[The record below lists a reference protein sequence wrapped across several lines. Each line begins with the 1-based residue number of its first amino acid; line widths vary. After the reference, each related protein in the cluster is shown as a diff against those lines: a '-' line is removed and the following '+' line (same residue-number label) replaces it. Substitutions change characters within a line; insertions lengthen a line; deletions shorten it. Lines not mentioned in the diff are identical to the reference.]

1 MSAVWTLIDLLAGRR
16 DPAALNAREWE
27 GVISVARAEVL
38 AATLAERL
46 ADAALPGDIAA
57 LFADLRCAAKV
68 QQRQALWEA
77 EMARRALE
85 PAGVRF
91 VLLKGTAYAAAEL
104 PCAAGRQ
111 IGDLDIMVARDDLD
125 RAEAALLAAGWEWVK
140 ADPYDDA
147 YYRTHMH
154 ELPPLIHQDRDRMID
169 VHHTILPLTH
179 RAKPDAAG
187 MLARATEILPG
198 TGRWRGGAVT
208 EGAGAEEFNAS
219 TMRDADSDP
228 SDPCGATSPFR
239 GGFLRLSPADMII
252 HCAAHCMADGDL
264 AGGLRNLWDFHLL
277 AEHAERSSVQAAAER
292 HGLGPAVARAVRLA
306 DALYGERSLTLTTA
320 DRLFLRALTAR
331 DDWGRPTRP
340 FTRLAFY
347 IRSHWLRMPPLMLA
361 RHLWVKWRRGS
372 NGP

>member
-57 LFADLRCAAKV
+57 LIADLRCAAKV

-91 VLLKGTAYAAAEL
+91 VLLKGTAYAAADL
-104 PCAAGRQ
+104 PNAAGRQ

-154 ELPPLIHQDRDRMID
+154 ELPPLIHKDRDRMID

-179 RAKPDAAG
+179 RAQPDAAG
-187 MLARATEILPG
+187 MMARAMAILPA
-198 TGRWRGGAVT
+198 RGEVAPQGS
-208 EGAGAEEFNAS
+208 EGAGTLAPNW
-219 TMRDADSDP
+219 ADDRQP
-228 SDPCGATSPFR
+228 PPALRATSPFR
-239 GGFLRLSPADMII
+239 GGFLTLSPADMAI

-306 DALYGERSLTLTTA
+306 DTLFGDRVEALTRT